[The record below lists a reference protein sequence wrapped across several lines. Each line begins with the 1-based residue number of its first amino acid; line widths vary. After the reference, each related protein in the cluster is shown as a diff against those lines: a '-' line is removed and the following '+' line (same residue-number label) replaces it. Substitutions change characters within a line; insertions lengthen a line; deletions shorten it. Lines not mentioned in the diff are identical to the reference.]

1 MGSGSDSWISP
12 ISQKSHHCQGWTWTA
27 ERDLTEVE
35 AIAAL
40 ASVLRSRPL
49 RRAVHL
55 SADVHGTSSASREG
69 IAGTAHNVCRR
80 A

>member
-69 IAGTAHNVCRR
+69 IDCSCKDCSKRV
-80 A
+80 